1 MIRKLDCYYIPDYIE
16 SVEIVP
22 VLCFRLDRAGKCIPQ
37 KFAERFIGPA
47 NCGVLIRAKLRDRQI
62 PHLEFIENALDYST
76 IIPYDLL
83 PKDAMHSKV
92 SQKQPLELRVNGHLQ
107 QQFTA
112 LPCASEVESAF
123 SDISTYCAARTGDFL
138 ALELSEGFPIAPDS
152 HLVVTIG
159 EEQILD
165 LLVK

>member
-16 SVEIVP
+16 SASIVP

-47 NCGVLIRAKLRDRQI
+47 NCGVLIRARLKDRSI
-62 PHLEFIENALDYST
+62 ANLEFIENALDYST

-83 PKDAMHSKV
+83 PKKEMHTKV
-92 SQKQPLELRVNGHLQ
+92 NEHQPLALRVNGHLQ
-107 QQFTA
+107 QCFTA
-112 LPCASEVESAF
+112 LPCTSEVETAF

-138 ALELSEGFPIAPDS
+138 ALELSDGFSITPDS

-159 EEQILD
+159 EEQILN

>member
-1 MIRKLDCYYIPDYIE
+1 MIRKLDCYYIPDFIE
-16 SVEIVP
+16 SIDIVP

-37 KFAERFIGPA
+37 QFAGRFIGPA
-47 NCGVLIRAKLRDRQI
+47 NCGIILRARLKDRSI
-62 PHLEFIENALDYST
+62 KNLEFIENALDYST

-83 PKDAMHSKV
+83 PKEDMHAKV
-92 SQKQPLELRVNGHLQ
+92 SEQQPLELKTNGHLQ
-107 QQFTA
+107 QHITT
-112 LPCASEVESAF
+112 LPCTSEVEAAF

-138 ALELSEGFPIAPDS
+138 ALELSEGFPIAPNS

-159 EEQILD
+159 EQQILD